1 MAARRLYRFDDDSEL
16 YTAEQIR
23 RKLGKFTTKMYEHR
37 ETVIDGHRVKLVK
50 KAVYDIYVEGKLIHE
65 GVENIGEKLEELGYH
80 SRYYHA
86 KSKNGLC
93 IKQRWLIY
101 DGKERSEK
109 VQSTLL

>member
-23 RKLGKFTTKMYEHR
+23 QKLGKFTTKMYEHR
-37 ETVIDGHRVKLVK
+37 ETVIDGHRIKLVK
-50 KAVYDIYVEGKLIHE
+50 KEVYDFYINGELVREGAQH
-65 GVENIGEKLEELGYH
+65 IGKTLESLGYNE
-80 SRYYHA
+80 YYYKA
-86 KSKNGLC
+86 KQKGGLY
-93 IKQRWLIY
+93 IRRRWLIY